1 MASERGPVDALV
13 STLVQ
18 TTTDLRYKTGAH
30 LVPSSRWR
38 AIALVYGSHFVQLV
52 IDGVIVY
59 EVPVSG
65 ALKFEN
71 VQAFGGGSF
80 GVQLGGSAAQ
90 KERAF
95 RGALDEI
102 AIWAEARTVAQL
114 STEHLSLLPLD
125 PRGGKEGAKNVPKK
139 MLAYWPMN
147 DGWGSGLTDATGR
160 GYDCVGA
167 KAKSTWLASTAPSPG
182 ETRMCTVAGIRCEPS
197 YAYKGQTY
205 FGCTG
210 QHYGGKPWCYT
221 DESRK
226 IWGVCAFTCDLS
238 PSGGFPGH
246 FTKTGNHESG
256 VGSALFSAFAVI
268 VALAAAAAAAF
279 LGVRFLSRR
288 SGGSSTRPSSF
299 SLPFSLSNARDFCE
313 NALEK
318 VSDFCRDFA
327 RGLFAFRQR
336 DVPKRETA
344 ARGGSGGFGG
354 GGYGRN
360 YDGDEGAPRTQPQ
373 SSAQGGVRNSLGAR
387 DAGAAGGFEQF
398 QDDML

>member
-160 GYDCVGA
+160 GYDC
-167 KAKSTWLASTAPSPG
+167 
-182 ETRMCTVAGIRCEPS
+182 TR
-197 YAYKGQTY
+197 
-205 FGCTG
+205 F
-210 QHYGGKPWCYT
+210 
-221 DESRK
+221 
-226 IWGVCAFTCDLS
+226 F
-238 PSGGFPGH
+238 
-246 FTKTGNHESG
+246 
-256 VGSALFSAFAVI
+256 
-268 VALAAAAAAAF
+268 
-279 LGVRFLSRR
+279 
-288 SGGSSTRPSSF
+288 F
-299 SLPFSLSNARDFCE
+299 SLFCLRLLTLSH
-313 NALEK
+313 
-318 VSDFCRDFA
+318 
-327 RGLFAFRQR
+327 
-336 DVPKRETA
+336 
-344 ARGGSGGFGG
+344 
-354 GGYGRN
+354 GR
-360 YDGDEGAPRTQPQ
+360 R
-373 SSAQGGVRNSLGAR
+373 
-387 DAGAAGGFEQF
+387 
-398 QDDML
+398 M